1 MAGIES
7 EGWAERDDGQK
18 SLRIGVHHADA
29 VVWGPVYIT
38 HLGGHDVADFRRRR
52 VSVFGDD
59 LMEVVALGDDAR
71 DGVVPFA
78 AARGVARKRREGI
91 WAGPRRRRSAFA
103 FAAAAAAEKNK
114 KTKTK
119 NQNKKHAPGRL
130 FARDDAVVVDVE
142 DALSHHEQR
151 ADVRPRHALHRLER
165 GGVHVHPEPV
175 PALVERLLEEQVPRG
190 ELLRSIAS
198 TVSWSVSC
206 GAFESEA
213 RFRKDDFS
221 SCTASAL
228 DRTSRPIARSSVS
241 LRSSLNSV
249 ATTFLRAMT
258 ASNPTLAAGSAWLGV
273 FEDTKRRAS
282 RDDRARAPATRGR
295 W

>member
-1 MAGIES
+1 
-7 EGWAERDDGQK
+7 
-18 SLRIGVHHADA
+18 
-29 VVWGPVYIT
+29 
-38 HLGGHDVADFRRRR
+38 
-52 VSVFGDD
+52 
-59 LMEVVALGDDAR
+59 
-71 DGVVPFA
+71 
-78 AARGVARKRREGI
+78 
-91 WAGPRRRRSAFA
+91 
-103 FAAAAAAEKNK
+103 
-114 KTKTK
+114 
-119 NQNKKHAPGRL
+119 
-130 FARDDAVVVDVE
+130 
-142 DALSHHEQR
+142 
-151 ADVRPRHALHRLER
+151 
-165 GGVHVHPEPV
+165 V

-198 TVSWSVSC
+198 TSTRTVSWSVSC

-213 RFRKDDFS
+213 RFRKDKN
-221 SCTASAL
+221 CTASAL